1 MKMIT
6 ALVVRA
12 IEFCAKFAWPVI
24 AVAVLLTIGSSWYA
38 ATHFSMT
45 TDINQLI
52 STEMPWRQR
61 EMAFENA
68 FPQYHLIVA
77 VVEAPTPELTAEASD
92 ALTERLLKQKDLFHS
107 VQQPQAGAFFDRNGF
122 LFEPVDQLQPQLTAL
137 TQAQRLVQVLAGDPS
152 LRGVIQVLQFG
163 LLGVQGGRITLDNM
177 DWAMSLGANAIEKV
191 NAGQPATFSWRE
203 LVQGHAA
210 TPGDRRRFLNIQA
223 ELDYSELEPGQKAT
237 DGIRKAATD
246 LDFASKYQA
255 TLRLT
260 GPVPMADEEFATIKE
275 NAELNAT
282 ATIVIVLF
290 ILWMALRWFRIIFAV
305 FVSLVVGLALTAAA
319 GMLMVGTL
327 NLISVYF
334 AVLFVGLGVDFGLQF
349 SVRYRAERH
358 KVDNL
363 HEALLETG
371 RRAGAPLTLAALA
384 TAAGFLSF
392 LPTDYKGVSELGLI
406 AGVGMLIAYLTSITL
421 LPSLLSVL
429 KPSSEPQPLGYS
441 ALAPVDG
448 FLERHRMPILIGTLA
463 VVVAGLP
470 LLYWLQFDFNP
481 MNLRSKTVESV
492 ATFLELKNDP
502 ESGANDIQILQP
514 TLAAA
519 DALAAKVKALPE
531 VKRVTTLSTF
541 IPDNQQQKLTLIA
554 DAAKTLNPILNPTT
568 QAAPTSDEQ
577 TVSMINSTVDALN
590 RLAGDGTG
598 PGVTSAKR
606 LAAAMTA
613 LAKADP
619 SVRQRAE
626 TVFVQPLKTTLD
638 DLRNLLK
645 AQEIT
650 RANLPAEITGSWVTA
665 TGQARIDVAA
675 SGDPNDNAVLAK
687 FAHAVQAVAPDA
699 TEGPIAILEARSTVV
714 KAFIV
719 AGGCALI
726 SIAIILFIT
735 LRRISDVLLTLVPLL
750 LAGVVTLEICV
761 LIGMPLNFANIIALP
776 LLLGVGVAFKIYYIM
791 AWREGQ
797 TNLLQSVLT
806 RAVTFSA
813 CTTATAFGSLFFSS
827 HPGTSSMG
835 KLLFISLM
843 TTMAAAALFQ
853 PILMGKPRQF
863 ADGAQG
869 EAEAKSEEA
878 KA

>member
-12 IEFCAKFAWPVI
+12 IEFCAKFAWPVL
-24 AVAVLLTIGSSWYA
+24 AAALLLTVASSWYA

-52 STEMPWRQR
+52 STDIPWRQR
-61 EMAFENA
+61 EMAFEKA
-68 FPQYHLIVA
+68 FPQYELIVA
-77 VVEAPTPELTAEASD
+77 VIDAPTPELAAEAGN
-92 ALTERLLKQKDLFHS
+92 ALTARLVQQKDLFHS
-107 VQQPQAGAFFDRNGF
+107 VQQPEAGPFFDQNGF
-122 LFEPVDQLQPQLTAL
+122 LFEPTDQQQQQLAML

-152 LRGVIQVLQFG
+152 LRGVIQTLQFG

-177 DWAMSLGANAIEKV
+177 AWPMTLGADAIEKV
-191 NAGQPATFSWRE
+191 NAGQPASFSWRDM
-203 LVQGHAA
+203 VQGHAS
-210 TPGDRRRFLNIQA
+210 TPSERRRFLTIQA
-223 ELDYSELEPGQKAT
+223 QLDYSELEPGLKAT
-237 DGIRKAATD
+237 TAIRQAAAD
-246 LDFASKYQA
+246 LKFSSMYQA

-275 NAELNAT
+275 NAGINAT
-282 ATIVIVLF
+282 VTIAVVLF
-290 ILWMALRWFRIIFAV
+290 ILWLALRWFRIIFAV
-305 FVSLVVGLALTAAA
+305 FVGLVVGLAITAAV

-334 AVLFVGLGVDFGLQF
+334 AVLFVGLGVDFGIQF

-358 KVDNL
+358 QVDDL
-363 HEALLETG
+363 YTALLESG

-392 LPTDYKGVSELGLI
+392 LPTSYKGVSELGLI
-406 AGVGMLIAYLTSITL
+406 AGVGMLIAFLTSITL
-421 LPSLLSVL
+421 LPALLTLL
-429 KPSSEPQPLGYS
+429 KPPSEPKHLGYV

-448 FLERHRMPILIGTLA
+448 FLERHRMPILITTLA

-481 MNLRSKTVESV
+481 INLRSKTVESV
-492 ATFLELKNDP
+492 ATFLALKSDP
-502 ESGANDIQILQP
+502 ENNANDIQILQP
-514 TLAAA
+514 SLAAA
-519 DALAAKVKALPE
+519 DAMAAKLKALPQ
-531 VKRVTTLSTF
+531 VSRVTTLSSF
-541 IPDNQQQKLTLIA
+541 IPPDQPQKLTLIG
-554 DAAKTLNPILNPTT
+554 DAAKTLDPILNPTT
-568 QAAPTSDEQ
+568 PAAATSDEQ

-598 PGVTSAKR
+598 TGAVAAKR

-613 LAKADP
+613 LAKADA
-619 SVRQRAE
+619 SVRARAE
-626 TVFVQPLKTTLD
+626 VAFVQSLKTTLD
-638 DLRNLLK
+638 NLRDLLK
-645 AQEIT
+645 AKEIT
-650 RANLPAEITGSWVTA
+650 RANLPPELARDWVTPD
-665 TGQARIDVAA
+665 GKARIDVAP
-675 SGDPNDNAVLAK
+675 SGDPNDNKVLQN
-687 FAHAVQAVAPDA
+687 FAHAVQSVAPDA
-699 TEGPIAILEARSTVV
+699 TEGPIAILEARHTVV
-714 KAFIV
+714 TAFIV
-719 AGGCALI
+719 AGACALV
-726 SIAIILFIT
+726 SIAIILFVT
-735 LRRISDVLLTLVPLL
+735 LRRISDVLLTLIPLL

-761 LIGMPLNFANIIALP
+761 IIGMPLNFANIIALP

-843 TTMAAAALFQ
+843 TTMTAAAFFQ
-853 PILMGKPRQF
+853 PILMGKPRQQLKP
-863 ADGAQG
+863 ALEDS
-869 EAEAKSEEA
+869 KT
-878 KA
+878 

>member
-6 ALVVRA
+6 ILVVRA
-12 IEFCAKFAWPVI
+12 IEFCAKFAWPVL
-24 AVAVLLTIGSSWYA
+24 AAALLLTVASSWYA

-52 STEMPWRQR
+52 STDIPWRQR
-61 EMAFENA
+61 EMAFEKA
-68 FPQYHLIVA
+68 FPQYELIVA
-77 VVEAPTPELTAEASD
+77 VIDAPTPELAAEAGN
-92 ALTERLLKQKDLFHS
+92 ALTARLVQQKDLFHS
-107 VQQPQAGAFFDRNGF
+107 VQQPEAGPFFDQNGF
-122 LFEPVDQLQPQLTAL
+122 LFEPTDQLQQQLAML

-152 LRGVIQVLQFG
+152 LRGVIQTLQFG

-177 DWAMSLGANAIEKV
+177 AWPMTLGADAIEKV
-191 NAGQPATFSWRE
+191 NAGQPASFSWRDM
-203 LVQGHAA
+203 VQGHAS
-210 TPGDRRRFLNIQA
+210 TPSERRRFLTIQA
-223 ELDYSELEPGQKAT
+223 QLDYSELEPGLKAT
-237 DGIRKAATD
+237 TAIRQAAAD
-246 LDFASKYQA
+246 LKFSSMYQA

-275 NAELNAT
+275 NAGINAT
-282 ATIVIVLF
+282 VTIAVVLF
-290 ILWMALRWFRIIFAV
+290 ILWLALRWFRIIFAV
-305 FVSLVVGLALTAAA
+305 FVGLVVGLAITAAV

-334 AVLFVGLGVDFGLQF
+334 AVLFVGLGVDFGIQF

-358 KVDNL
+358 QVDDL
-363 HEALLETG
+363 YTALLESG

-392 LPTDYKGVSELGLI
+392 LPTSYKGVSELGLI
-406 AGVGMLIAYLTSITL
+406 AGVGMLIAFLTSITL
-421 LPSLLSVL
+421 LPALLTLL
-429 KPSSEPQPLGYS
+429 KPPSEPKHLGYV

-448 FLERHRMPILIGTLA
+448 FLERHRMPILITTLA

-481 MNLRSKTVESV
+481 INLRSKTVESV
-492 ATFLELKNDP
+492 ATFLALKSDP
-502 ESGANDIQILQP
+502 ENNANDIQILQP
-514 TLAAA
+514 SLAAA
-519 DALAAKVKALPE
+519 DAMAAKLKALPQ
-531 VKRVTTLSTF
+531 VSRVTTLSSF
-541 IPDNQQQKLTLIA
+541 IPPDQPQKLTLIS
-554 DAAKTLNPILNPTT
+554 DAAKTLDPILNPTT
-568 QAAPTSDEQ
+568 PAAATSDEQ

-598 PGVTSAKR
+598 TGAVAAKR

-613 LAKADP
+613 LAKADA
-619 SVRQRAE
+619 SVRARAE
-626 TVFVQPLKTTLD
+626 VAFVQPLKTTLD
-638 DLRNLLK
+638 NLRDLLK
-645 AQEIT
+645 AKEIT
-650 RANLPAEITGSWVTA
+650 RANLPPELARDWVTPD
-665 TGQARIDVAA
+665 GKARIDVAP
-675 SGDPNDNAVLAK
+675 SGDPNDNKVLQN
-687 FAHAVQAVAPDA
+687 FAHAVQSVAPDA
-699 TEGPIAILEARSTVV
+699 TEGPIAILEARHTVV
-714 KAFIV
+714 TAFIV
-719 AGGCALI
+719 AGACALV
-726 SIAIILFIT
+726 SIAIILFVT
-735 LRRISDVLLTLVPLL
+735 LRRISDVLLTLIPLL

-761 LIGMPLNFANIIALP
+761 IIGMPLNFANIIALP

-843 TTMAAAALFQ
+843 TTMTAAAFFQ
-853 PILMGKPRQF
+853 PILMGKPRQQLKP
-863 ADGAQG
+863 ALEDS
-869 EAEAKSEEA
+869 KT
-878 KA
+878 